1 MRRAFEMK
9 QETFFMV
16 FNGLYIIW
24 QKNKK
29 LIKKANTSF
38 KYDITFLRTE
48 SQITLGTPLQVVRKI
63 LAAPV

>member
-24 QKNKK
+24 QKNKN

-38 KYDITFLRTE
+38 KYDISFLRTE
-48 SQITLGTPLQVVRKI
+48 SQITLGTPLPVVCKI